1 MARTASISEI
11 EPVIVK
17 RASTG
22 IDHLDWLWG
31 YTKVSDKYWWGMPR
45 GKISLFSGVSG
56 VGKSRV
62 LITLAKSLA
71 QKGYKVLYFQSE
83 VDLEDFAGWIKDAS
97 SLRNLYCS
105 DASTLA
111 DQVAAMNQYSPEIV
125 IVDSINEV
133 EDFGNGSKGNVKE
146 VINVYR
152 DVVRRLN
159 NHIILVGQ
167 LNQDGSIKGST
178 TLPHLVDTAF
188 DIVPA
193 SVNDKRTIIVKAG
206 IKNRYGRCGE
216 EFYTYWEHKEVGC
229 LPCVNDYQKL
239 SDEIWCVSHGIDVG
253 TYEEMKRQDREE
265 TWAKFGITDDCSEPA
280 ERPKFGIGRALVRFF
295 QGPQ

>member
-1 MARTASISEI
+1 MARTASISDI
-11 EPVIVK
+11 EPVVTK

-31 YTKVSDKYWWGMPR
+31 YTKIGDKYWWGIPKS
-45 GKISLFSGVSG
+45 KITLFSGVSG

-62 LITLAKSLA
+62 LITLAKSLV
-71 QKGYKVLYFQSE
+71 KYGRKVLYFQSE
-83 VDLEDFAGWIKDAS
+83 VNLEDFAGWIKDAS

-111 DQVAAMNQYSPEIV
+111 EQVEAIYRIRPDIV

-133 EDFGNGSKGNVKE
+133 EDFGSGSKRNVKA

-152 DVVRRLN
+152 DVVNKLN

-193 SVNDKRTIIVKAG
+193 CSKSKRTIVVKAG
-206 IKNRYGRCGE
+206 IKNRYGRCGK
-216 EFYTYWEHKEVGC
+216 EFYTYWEHTEAGC
-229 LPCVNDYQKL
+229 LPCVEDDNKL

-253 TYEEMKRQDREE
+253 AYAEYHRQLQAE
-265 TWAKFGITDDCSEPA
+265 TDAEYGFYDFG
-280 ERPKFGIGRALVRFF
+280 ERRKWSIGSTLVRFF
-295 QGPQ
+295 QGPQNY